1 MLDDRKLTVLRAIV
15 EDYVSTTEP
24 VGSKSLVDRH
34 HFDVSPAT
42 IRNDMAVLEEQGFIA
57 QPHTS
62 AGRIPTDKGY
72 RLFVD
77 RLSSVKPLSAAERRA
92 IETFLAGAY
101 NLDDVVM
108 RTVRLLVQLTRQ
120 VAVVQYPSL
129 TRSAIRH
136 IELVPLAPQ
145 RLLLVLITDTG
156 RVEQCTVE
164 LPDPWDDA
172 SVSHVRAVVNACL
185 GGHMLSDAAAMVSDL
200 AERIPAEERA
210 NANAVLAVLLASLVE
225 RNEEKIVFGG
235 AANLAAHDFSKGLRE
250 VLEALEEQVVL
261 MRLLG
266 EATEPAILTVRIGAE
281 NQVAGLQSTSV
292 VSTWYGNADQPL
304 AKLGV
309 LGPTRMDYP
318 GHDGRGPRG
327 SPLRRPDPGGVLVAT
342 DYYALLKI
350 RRDATQ
356 DEVKRAYRR
365 LARELHPD
373 VNPDPETQERFKEIT
388 QAYEVLSDTDKRRMY
403 DMGVDPFAAG
413 AASAGAGPFGAGYN
427 PLNDL
432 LDQFFGAAG
441 GGATSR
447 GPRSR
452 AQRGRNAT
460 IRIELELA
468 ECSFGA
474 TRELTVD
481 TAVVC
486 PTCSGEGT
494 APGTHPQ
501 TCDICGGRGE
511 VSQVTRSFIG
521 QVMMARVCPGC
532 GGYGTVLV
540 RPCPECDGD
549 GRVRTRRTI
558 KVRIPAGVEDG
569 THIQL
574 AGEGEVGPGG
584 GPPGDLF
591 LEIVQRPHAIF
602 ERQGD
607 DLHCTVTIP
616 MVAAALG
623 ATLSVESLDGPADI
637 DIRPGT
643 QSGQVL
649 PLYGQGVRHLNG
661 NGRGNLVIHVTVET
675 PSKLD
680 AEQEKLLRDLAK
692 LRGEEAPPGRFAP
705 GQQGFFSRLRD
716 AFNGR

>member
-1 MLDDRKLTVLRAIV
+1 V
-15 EDYVSTTEP
+15 
-24 VGSKSLVDRH
+24 
-34 HFDVSPAT
+34 
-42 IRNDMAVLEEQGFIA
+42 
-57 QPHTS
+57 
-62 AGRIPTDKGY
+62 
-72 RLFVD
+72 
-77 RLSSVKPLSAAERRA
+77 AA
-92 IETFLAGAY
+92 
-101 NLDDVVM
+101 
-108 RTVRLLVQLTRQ
+108 
-120 VAVVQYPSL
+120 
-129 TRSAIRH
+129 
-136 IELVPLAPQ
+136 
-145 RLLLVLITDTG
+145 
-156 RVEQCTVE
+156 
-164 LPDPWDDA
+164 
-172 SVSHVRAVVNACL
+172 
-185 GGHMLSDAAAMVSDL
+185 
-200 AERIPAEERA
+200 
-210 NANAVLAVLLASLVE
+210 
-225 RNEEKIVFGG
+225 
-235 AANLAAHDFSKGLRE
+235 
-250 VLEALEEQVVL
+250 
-261 MRLLG
+261 
-266 EATEPAILTVRIGAE
+266 
-281 NQVAGLQSTSV
+281 
-292 VSTWYGNADQPL
+292 
-304 AKLGV
+304 
-309 LGPTRMDYP
+309 
-318 GHDGRGPRG
+318 
-327 SPLRRPDPGGVLVAT
+327 
-342 DYYALLKI
+342 DYYSLLKI

-403 DMGVDPFAAG
+403 DMGVDPFAT
-413 AASAGAGPFGAGYN
+413 AGAGPGTGPFGPGFS
-427 PLNDL
+427 PLSDL
-432 LDQFFGAAG
+432 LEQFLGGAAG
-441 GGATSR
+441 GAATR

-460 IRIELELA
+460 IRIELDLA

-623 ATLSVESLDGPADI
+623 ATLSVDSLD
-637 DIRPGT
+637 
-643 QSGQVL
+643 
-649 PLYGQGVRHLNG
+649 GQGVRHLNG
-661 NGRGNLVIHVTVET
+661 NGRGDLVIHVTVET

-692 LRGEEAPPGRFAP
+692 LRGEESPPGKFAP